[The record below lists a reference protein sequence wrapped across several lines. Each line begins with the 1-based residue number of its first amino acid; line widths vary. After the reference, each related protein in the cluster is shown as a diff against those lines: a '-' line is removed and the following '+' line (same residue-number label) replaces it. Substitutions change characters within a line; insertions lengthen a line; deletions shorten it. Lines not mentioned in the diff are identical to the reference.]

1 MGFAEPNTGFPDGTL
16 TTSNSP
22 RTVGGGNARLFVVAI
37 YGQMKLNFCVTA
49 QHHDH
54 NHLAAAPLAHVTSR
68 RRSGHRFALSQSRAP
83 TPRRFPLL
91 TKREKGSLPR

>member
-37 YGQMKLNFCVTA
+37 YGQMKLNFV
-49 QHHDH
+49 
-54 NHLAAAPLAHVTSR
+54 
-68 RRSGHRFALSQSRAP
+68 SQRNIMI
-83 TPRRFPLL
+83 TIICC
-91 TKREKGSLPR
+91 